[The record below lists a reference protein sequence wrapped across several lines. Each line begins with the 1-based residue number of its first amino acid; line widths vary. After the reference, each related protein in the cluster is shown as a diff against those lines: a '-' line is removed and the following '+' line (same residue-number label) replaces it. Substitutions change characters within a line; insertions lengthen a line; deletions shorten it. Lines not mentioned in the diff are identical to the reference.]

1 MINKTTKT
9 LKVLAFLIML
19 VGMFALTSASL
30 IYSNNAQY
38 DDTSHD
44 YDIPDSNVGYATVM
58 VRGAG
63 YYQYATLTFNYESG
77 TKYTAH
83 YKMQFITNG

>member
-63 YYQYATLTFNYESG
+63 YY
-77 TKYTAH
+77 
-83 YKMQFITNG
+83 